1 MRQQEL
7 KFSLMCNDKAEMSVN
22 SSYSGSGP
30 AGSSKSQ
37 SFKNVESDV
46 EAVDSLG
53 SDNDDSI
60 KSEDDDEVSGA

>member
-1 MRQQEL
+1 
-7 KFSLMCNDKAEMSVN
+7 MSDN
-22 SSYSGSGP
+22 SSYGSGQP
-30 AGSSKSQ
+30 GSSKSQ
-37 SFKNVESDV
+37 VLRNVESDV

>member
-1 MRQQEL
+1 
-7 KFSLMCNDKAEMSVN
+7 MCNDKPEMSEN
-22 SSYSGSGP
+22 SSYGSVQP
-30 AGSSKSQ
+30 GSSKSQ
-37 SFKNVESDV
+37 VFRNVESDV